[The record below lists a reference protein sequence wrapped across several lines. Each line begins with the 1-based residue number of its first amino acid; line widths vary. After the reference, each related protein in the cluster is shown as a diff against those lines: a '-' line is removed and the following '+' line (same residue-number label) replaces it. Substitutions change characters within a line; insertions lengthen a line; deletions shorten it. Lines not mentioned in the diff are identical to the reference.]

1 MKNNKMM
8 IQQIIILTAL
18 ILGSITDLKKREVP
32 DTLNYSLIIIGLLM
46 NLTLTIINS
55 TGTHIISSITGLGA
69 GFLIGALFYYTGQ
82 WGGGD
87 AKLIMGIGA
96 IIGINPF
103 ALTTIPPF
111 LLFIITS
118 LIIGAVYGVIWM
130 IGLTIKDYKE
140 FKKEYKKLNKKTAHT
155 TKPIKITLIILATIL
170 LIGIILGINTQIITI
185 GYLLILLAT
194 LATYSKNYLRAIEN
208 TSLTKTININ
218 EATEGDWSPQ
228 EFKFKEKTIKPDKTG
243 LSIEDI
249 NYLKQKGIKKITIKE
264 GIPFVP
270 SFLISY
276 TFILITGNWFL
287 LIL

>member
-1 MKNNKMM
+1 M

-32 DTLNYSLIIIGLLM
+32 DTLNYSLIIIGILI
-46 NLTLTIINS
+46 NLALSIIHA
-55 TGTHIISSITGLGA
+55 TGTYIISSIAGLGA

-103 ALTTIPPF
+103 TLTTMPKF

-118 LIIGAVYGVIWM
+118 LIIGALYGTLWM
-130 IGLTIKDYKE
+130 IGLTIKDRSV
-140 FKKEYKKLNKKTAHT
+140 FKKEYKKLNKKSANT

-194 LATYSKNYLRAIEN
+194 LATYSKNYLRAIAK
-208 TSLTKTININ
+208 SYKVCTKKDLRKYIARMAISGEISIPNPN
-218 EATEGDWSPQ
+218 D
-228 EFKFKEKTIKPDKTG
+228 TG
-243 LSIEDI
+243 S
-249 NYLKQKGIKKITIKE
+249 T
-264 GIPFVP
+264 
-270 SFLISY
+270 FLI
-276 TFILITGNWFL
+276 G
-287 LIL
+287 